1 VIRTNLATRPF
12 YNVRA
17 VQVVLGALAL
27 VVLAVTVFN
36 AVQIIRLSA
45 SQRTLGAK
53 ASAAEEEAQR
63 LRLEAQQIRTRID
76 PKELEVVAVA
86 AAEANAIID
95 QRTFSWTSL
104 MTHLE
109 ATLPADVRITEITP
123 RPSDRLV
130 VIAVESRSVEDLD
143 EFIIGLEETGAFH
156 DVLATNEVTMENDV
170 IAAVIE
176 ARYTQP
182 LGVPADA
189 PSAAPQE
196 APQ

>member
-1 VIRTNLATRPF
+1 MRTNLATRPF

-17 VQVVLGALAL
+17 VQAAFAVAAL
-27 VVLAVTVFN
+27 VVAIITAFN
-36 AVQIIRLSA
+36 VVQLVRLTG

-53 ASAAEEEAQR
+53 AQAAEAEAQR

-76 PKELEVVAVA
+76 PDELEVVAVA
-86 AAEANAIID
+86 AREANAIID
-95 QRTFSWTSL
+95 QRTFSWTNL
-104 MTHLE
+104 MAHLE

-130 VIAVESRSVEDLD
+130 VIGAESRSVEDLE
-143 EFIIGLEETGAFH
+143 EFILGLEETGAFR
-156 DVLATNEVTMENDV
+156 DVLATNEITMEGGS

-182 LGVPADA
+182 IETPPGTATP
-189 PSAAPQE
+189 
-196 APQ
+196 